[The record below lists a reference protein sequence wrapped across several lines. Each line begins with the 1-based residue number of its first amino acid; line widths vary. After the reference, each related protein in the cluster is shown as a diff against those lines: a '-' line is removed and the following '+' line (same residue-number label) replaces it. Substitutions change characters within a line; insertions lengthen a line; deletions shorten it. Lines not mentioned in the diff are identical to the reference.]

1 VLQLFLIENLMIY
14 ICGLVF
20 AIFIIVFSYYLGSTG
35 FDSEWNWTVSTSSAG
50 TQLVNIMF
58 QTYKRRK

>member
-1 VLQLFLIENLMIY
+1 VVQLFLIENLIIY

-20 AIFIIVFSYYLGSTG
+20 ARYSKDNCSGSTG